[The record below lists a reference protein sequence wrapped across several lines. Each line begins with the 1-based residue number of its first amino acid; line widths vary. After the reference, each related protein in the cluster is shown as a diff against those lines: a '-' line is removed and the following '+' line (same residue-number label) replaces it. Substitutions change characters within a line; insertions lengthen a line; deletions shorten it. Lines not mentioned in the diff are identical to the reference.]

1 MPNHVIDPTFFY
13 DAIEEFAFNYTIY
26 HKDMGDTLDDY
37 GRAIPHYKKDIIRG
51 SFQTKGNSLNR
62 SIDKGNTQSEQAK
75 FYCKSLYRIH
85 INDIVERY
93 GSYYIVNDIQN
104 YDEWGVRE
112 ATMSVI
118 SLQEHR
124 DFQEWLQYQTGGK
137 IV

>member
-1 MPNHVIDPTFFY
+1 MNHVIDPTFFY

-26 HKDMGDTLDDY
+26 YKNEGDTLDDY
-37 GRAIPHYKKDIIRG
+37 GRAIPNYKKDIIRG
-51 SFQTKGNSLNR
+51 SFQTHGNDISRNI
-62 SIDKGNTQSEQAK
+62 SKGNTQSERVS

-93 GSYYIVNDIQN
+93 GNYYIVNSIHN

-112 ATMSVI
+112 ATLSVMTI
-118 SLQEHR
+118 QENR
-124 DFQEWLQYQTGGK
+124 DFQEWLKYQTGGS